1 MWRADIARRALD
13 TRTRL
18 AIGCG
23 AGLAAFALFA
33 AWAYGAMLGG
43 DADSDLFDDLPAAF
57 EGLIGASGGTGNY
70 VAAEMFGL
78 LAPVLILVV
87 AISGAAAA
95 LAGEEDARTAEL
107 LLTQPI
113 ERRSVVVTKSGVLL
127 FHILLVAG
135 FYLVGMALAQAL
147 FGFEL
152 TYGGI
157 AVSTLQL
164 VALALAFGMF
174 TLAVADATGSKPAA
188 IAAGTVFAVAANLV
202 AGLFPL
208 VDDLEEFA
216 KLSPWHWF
224 NGANPLAG
232 TLDLGYL
239 ALLLAMAAVC
249 FTFGVWVVDRRDIRS
264 GRARLRVKLPALRSL
279 TRPRVGNMF
288 IKALSDRTTM
298 IWLTGGGLA
307 LMSIAMAAMFTGME
321 ETLAEISE
329 SLPEAMTAMIGSSDM
344 ATPEGWMTAEMLS
357 ITAPI
362 AVIAVGVVV
371 AVNGIAGEDADR
383 TLALLVSA
391 PVERASIV
399 RDQTAVMVIAVA
411 AVSALTGVG
420 FAIGSLVGGLDLGAS
435 GIVGAMTHLAMLG
448 IFFGALGGAIGANS
462 TKRSAYGATAII
474 ALVTWLAN
482 WLFSLSDSTDWITT
496 LSPWNYYI
504 TSDPLANGADLTH
517 LATLAVGAATAI
529 AVTVPL
535 FERREIAA

>member
-1 MWRADIARRALD
+1 MWRADVAERALH

-18 AIGCG
+18 AVGCG

-43 DADSDLFDDLPAAF
+43 DDDSDLFDDLPAAF

-113 ERRSVVVTKSGVLL
+113 ERRSVVVTKSGVLV
-127 FHILLVAG
+127 FHILVVAA
-135 FYLVGMALAQAL
+135 FYLVGMALGQAL
-147 FGFEL
+147 FGFDL

-157 AVSTLQL
+157 AVSAVQL

-188 IAAGTVFAVAANLV
+188 IAAGTVLAVLSNLV

-208 VDDLEEFA
+208 VDDLEGFA
-216 KLSPWHWF
+216 KLSPWYYF
-224 NGANPLAG
+224 NGSNPLAG
-232 TLDLGYL
+232 TLDVGHL
-239 ALLLAMAAVC
+239 AVLLAIAVVC
-249 FTFGVWVVDRRDIRS
+249 FAFGVWVVDRRDIRS

-288 IKALSDRTTM
+288 TKALSDRTTM

-307 LMSIAMAAMFTGME
+307 LMAIAMAAMFTGME

-362 AVIAVGVVV
+362 AVIAVGVVI

-391 PVERASIV
+391 PVRRTSIV
-399 RDQTAVMVIAVA
+399 RDQTAVMVIGVA
-411 AVSALTGVG
+411 AVCVLTGVG
-420 FAIGSLVGGLDLGAS
+420 FAIGSLVGGLDLTAT
-435 GIVGAMTHLAMLG
+435 GIVGAMAHLAMLG
-448 IFFGALGGAIGANS
+448 IFFAALGGAIGADS
-462 TKRSAYGATAII
+462 TKRTALSATSII
-474 ALVTWLAN
+474 ALFTWLAN

-496 LSPWNYYI
+496 FSPWNYYI
-504 TSDPLANGADLTH
+504 TSDPLANGADLAH
-517 LATLAVGAATAI
+517 LATLAIGAVTAI

-535 FERREIAA
+535 FEGREIAA